1 MLLDLNN
8 NLYIGLVKSKR
19 KLQEVETKLQY
30 QVICQQ
36 FW

>member
-8 NLYIGLVKSKR
+8 NLRIGLVKSKR
-19 KLQEVETKLQY
+19 KLQEVETKPQY
-30 QVICQQ
+30 QVICQR